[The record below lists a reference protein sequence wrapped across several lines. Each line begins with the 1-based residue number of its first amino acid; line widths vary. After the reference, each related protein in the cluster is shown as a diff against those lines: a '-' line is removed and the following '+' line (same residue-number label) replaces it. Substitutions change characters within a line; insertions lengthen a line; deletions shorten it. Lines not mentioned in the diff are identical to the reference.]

1 MGYRCAQDPER
12 HRKGRQ
18 QSESDHPAVIEK
30 EFQVDGPGSIDV
42 RFSSGRLTIREGSSG
57 HIFVR
62 VDGKTDSLNIEQSGS
77 TVSISNDRSG
87 FLGGGRYQ
95 ITVDVPTGCA
105 LSASVASADI
115 ESKTHL
121 GRLDVNTASGDI
133 RITSADELNAKTASG
148 DVHGDLVGRC
158 SFASASGDI
167 RLNRAEGKFEASTA
181 SGDVYVDEATDD
193 MTSSTL
199 SGDLNLKKFSGE
211 NLRIKAVSGSARVG
225 IPAGTAVSLDAT
237 TRSGDIRLPEPSA
250 DTVEPTGHTNVTAR
264 LVSGDL
270 TIKRV

>member
-1 MGYRCAQDPER
+1 VDA
-12 HRKGRQ
+12 
-18 QSESDHPAVIEK
+18 PA
-30 EFQVDGPGSIDV
+30 GCDV
-42 RFSSGRLTIREGSSG
+42 
-57 HIFVR
+57 
-62 VDGKTDSLNIEQSGS
+62 
-77 TVSISNDRSG
+77 
-87 FLGGGRYQ
+87 
-95 ITVDVPTGCA
+95 
-105 LSASVASADI
+105 SASVASADI

-121 GRLDVNTASGDI
+121 GRLDVNSASGDI
-133 RITSADELNAKTASG
+133 RITTVDELNAKTASG

-237 TRSGDIRLPEPSA
+237 TRSGDIRLPEPSS